1 MLFKTFKI
9 ELYGLS
15 AQLPS
20 GERER
25 TYLVDIEFKDWKVK
39 IFGKFVSLLKMW
51 IKLTILGGYTK
62 KIKDETVQIGKNTL
76 EYCSVSKKIE
86 NSVTSWMTLEGIC
99 YIK

>member
-1 MLFKTFKI
+1 MLLKTFKI

-62 KIKDETVQIGKNTL
+62 KN
-76 EYCSVSKKIE
+76 
-86 NSVTSWMTLEGIC
+86 
-99 YIK
+99 